1 MEKLTPDISTHSFT
15 QIADEVDR
23 LFQAKL
29 SRATMGL
36 SPAGLTEV
44 YVSWLAHL
52 ALCPG
57 RMAALACFPLHHFKD
72 LAVQAMEE
80 PNPAASP
87 DPRFK
92 SEDWSAFPWK
102 GYVDLFHASEE
113 FWELAT
119 KDIRGLS
126 PQYEHAI
133 SFAARQILDAISPA
147 NFISTNPELIR
158 ETVQQGGMNLVQ
170 GLANALEDFKRNMSG
185 QPEEGMEN
193 FKVGTD
199 LATAKGK
206 VVFRNELIEL
216 IQYDPVTKDV
226 YKEPILI
233 LPAWIMKYYILD
245 LSPHNS
251 LVKWLVEQGHSVFI
265 VSWKNPTA
273 EDRNLGMDDYVA
285 SGALAALDAVSSITD
300 GAKIHLAGY
309 CLGGTLSMITMA
321 LLAHDGDE
329 RIKSLSLLAAQGD
342 FTEAGEMMVFVTP
355 SEVAYLENMM
365 WAQGYLDTKQMA
377 GAFQMLRSY
386 DLIWSRLVK
395 EYMLGQR
402 SKPFDIMAWNADA
415 TRMPY
420 KMHSEYL
427 ERLYLNNEFSNGHY
441 TVLGKTIAPE
451 NITSPVFAVGTE
463 KDHVA
468 PWKSV
473 YKIHLMAGGD
483 ITFVLTGKG
492 HNAGIVSEPG
502 REGRTYRIAE
512 KKAGD
517 PYKSPEQWEQDAEL
531 RDGSWWL
538 AWGQWLKKQS
548 GNEKIHA
555 PKKAGNEKYKPLDEA
570 PGQYVH
576 QK

>member
-1 MEKLTPDISTHSFT
+1 MEKLTPDVSTHSFT
-15 QIADEVDR
+15 QVADEVDR

-80 PNPAASP
+80 PNSAASP

-102 GYVDLFHASEE
+102 FYVDLFHASEE

-133 SFAARQILDAISPA
+133 SFAARQILDAVSPA
-147 NFISTNPELIR
+147 NFIPTNPELIR

-170 GLANALEDFKRNMSG
+170 GAANALEDFKRNISG
-185 QPEEGMEN
+185 QPEEGMES

-206 VVFRNELIEL
+206 VVFRNDLIEL

-251 LVKWLVEQGHSVFI
+251 LVKWLGEQGHSVFI

-300 GAKIHLAGY
+300 GAKIHLSGY
-309 CLGGTLSMITMA
+309 CLGGTLSMITTA

-395 EYMLGQR
+395 EYMLGRR

-441 TVLGKTIAPE
+441 TVLGKTIAPG

-473 YKIHLMAGGD
+473 YKVHLMTGGD
-483 ITFVLTGKG
+483 ITFALTGKG

-502 REGRTYRIAE
+502 REGRAYRIAE

>member
-1 MEKLTPDISTHSFT
+1 MEKLTPDIPTHSFT

-29 SRATMGL
+29 SRSTMGL

-57 RMAALACFPLHHFKD
+57 RMAALACFPLHHFKG
-72 LAVQAMEE
+72 LAAQAMEA
-80 PNPAASP
+80 PHQTAKL

-92 SEDWSAFPWK
+92 SEDWSALPWK

-133 SFAARQILDAISPA
+133 SFAARQLLDAVSPA
-147 NFISTNPELIR
+147 NFIPTNPELIR
-158 ETVQQGGMNLVQ
+158 ETAQKGGMNLVQ
-170 GLANALEDFKRNMSG
+170 GAINMAEDFMRNLSG
-185 QPEEGMEN
+185 QPEAGMEN
-193 FKVGTD
+193 FEVGED
-199 LATAKGK
+199 VATARGK
-206 VVFRNELIEL
+206 VVFRNDLIEL
-216 IQYDPVTKDV
+216 IQYDPATEAV

-251 LVKWLVEQGHSVFI
+251 LVKWLVEQGHTVFI
-265 VSWKNPTA
+265 VSWKNPVA
-273 EDRNLGMDDYVA
+273 EDRNLGMDDYVT
-285 SGALAALDAVSSITD
+285 SGSLAALEAVSSITD
-300 GAKIHLAGY
+300 GAKVHLTGY
-309 CLGGTLSMITMA
+309 CLGGTLSMITAA

-329 RIKSLSLLAAQGD
+329 RVKSLSLLAAQGD

-386 DLIWSRLVK
+386 DLIWSRMVR

-451 NITSPVFAVGTE
+451 NISVPIFAIGTE

-473 YKIHLMAGGD
+473 YKIHLMAAGD
-483 ITFVLTGKG
+483 ITFALTGKG

-502 REGRTYRIAE
+502 REGRSYRIAE
-512 KKAGD
+512 KKVGD
-517 PYKSPEQWEQDAEL
+517 PYKAPDQWEQDAQQRE
-531 RDGSWWL
+531 GSWWL
-538 AWGQWLKKQS
+538 AWGEWLKGQS
-548 GNEKIHA
+548 TKTKIPA
-555 PKKAGNEKYKPLDEA
+555 PKKAGNAKYKALDDA